1 MTHTLTVSEIIMNQT
16 LPNSQTSEIGT
27 IKSPTSQRL
36 RQHPT
41 TAEMRP
47 SFWSKAKPVLK
58 EFAAI
63 GLVVASAA
71 SIVLTIK
78 SCANDVDRQEM
89 AAIKHQLQ
97 FQGLNGSAR

>member
-1 MTHTLTVSEIIMNQT
+1 MNQF
-16 LPNSQTSEIGT
+16 PSHSQTPQFDT
-27 IKSPTSQRL
+27 NKSQTTSVL
-36 RQHPT
+36 HQHPT
-41 TAEMRP
+41 DAEMHP
-47 SFWSKAKPVLK
+47 SMWSKTKAVLK

-89 AAIKHQLQ
+89 AAIKHQMEM
-97 FQGLNGSAR
+97 GK